1 MNGGGATGYTFV
13 QSQEEEAEKF
23 VKELVEAK
31 KGNWGK
37 KMWNRFFDVVEYM
50 GNVSEL
56 TNRYIAFLTSREMG
70 RSIGRS
76 IEDAKEVTLNFNRKG
91 SGTKTKIDGLLPKYL
106 PSVVEYGQRYILFF
120 NANVQAKRQL
130 LYMMKENPA
139 KTTGARIG
147 RAAFYRMMIPAIF
160 AGVFLPAINDIV
172 LPAIYSALGFD
183 DDDDEG
189 KYDYFNK
196 LGDYERSHSINF
208 ALPNNAFLSIPVSP
222 DIAPFMTIGDV
233 ISAKMQNKRDMS
245 LKDFIE
251 AGSDIISP
259 ININYGSEDDI
270 NWTASAM
277 SFFPSQMRPIGDVFV
292 NTNFMGQPVYKGG
305 GIGNRQYTP
314 EYKKGMRRTSPA
326 LTAWSKFVNDM
337 SGGDEVEKGAMDG
350 LFNNPA
356 VMEHLLKGY
365 LGGYG
370 TATLDMVINPLYNS
384 LTGDFKDLSLK
395 AEQLPLVGR
404 FYKGG
409 SRDEQM
415 RRMERTFRNEVYERN
430 AETRAQ
436 ESELKKE
443 AMKANREGQLY
454 RLAELRNKYIQLVQ
468 SDKYRKYYATKQAS
482 EAISDQLKLTSTMT
496 DNEKRY
502 LIDMMKRT
510 IGIYRGEIKIYGTP
524 SEDNQ

>member
-1 MNGGGATGYTFV
+1 
-13 QSQEEEAEKF
+13 
-23 VKELVEAK
+23 
-31 KGNWGK
+31 
-37 KMWNRFFDVVEYM
+37 
-50 GNVSEL
+50 
-56 TNRYIAFLTSREMG
+56 
-70 RSIGRS
+70 
-76 IEDAKEVTLNFNRKG
+76 
-91 SGTKTKIDGLLPKYL
+91 
-106 PSVVEYGQRYILFF
+106 
-120 NANVQAKRQL
+120 
-130 LYMMKENPA
+130 
-139 KTTGARIG
+139 
-147 RAAFYRMMIPAIF
+147 
-160 AGVFLPAINDIV
+160 
-172 LPAIYSALGFD
+172 
-183 DDDDEG
+183 
-189 KYDYFNK
+189 
-196 LGDYERSHSINF
+196 
-208 ALPNNAFLSIPVSP
+208 
-222 DIAPFMTIGDV
+222 
-233 ISAKMQNKRDMS
+233 
-245 LKDFIE
+245 
-251 AGSDIISP
+251 
-259 ININYGSEDDI
+259 
-270 NWTASAM
+270 
-277 SFFPSQMRPIGDVFV
+277 
-292 NTNFMGQPVYKGG
+292 
-305 GIGNRQYTP
+305 
-314 EYKKGMRRTSPA
+314 MRRTSPA

-337 SGGDEVEKGAMDG
+337 SGGDDVEKGAMDG

-365 LGGYG
+365 FGGYG

-502 LIDMMKRT
+502 LIDMMRRT